1 VDAVGARVDPGIAVY
16 VAAVAV
22 VAVAVGWELVRRGR
36 FEVWGVMGWLSAALA
51 LKALLTERVRAAT
64 EFGFLAAVGIGL
76 AAGVA
81 LYGATAA
88 FMFVAGRW
96 PPLARQA
103 RRVYELRA
111 DRSRASAAATAAL
124 IVAPGEEIV
133 WRGLVQTVLGWA
145 LGAIGGAATA
155 WALYVAVNAV
165 SRSLPIILAAVVGG
179 AAWAA
184 LAWWTGG
191 VAAPAACHAVWTSLM
206 IVAPPIPR
214 RP

>member
-1 VDAVGARVDPGIAVY
+1 MTRVDPAVA
-16 VAAVAV
+16 VAVAVLAV
-22 VAVAVGWELVRRGR
+22 VAVAVAWELVRRGR
-36 FEVWGVMGWLSAALA
+36 FEVWGLMGWLLAALA
-51 LKALLTERVRAAT
+51 LKAILTERVRVAT
-64 EFGFLAAVGIGL
+64 EFELPAAVGIGL

-81 LYGATAA
+81 LYGATAV

-111 DRSRASAAATAAL
+111 GRSTASAAAIAAL
-124 IVAPGEEIV
+124 VVAPGEEIV
-133 WRGLVQTVLGWA
+133 WRGLVQTLLAGA
-145 LGAIGGAATA
+145 LGALGGAAAA
-155 WALYVAVNAV
+155 WGIYVGVNAV
-165 SRSLPIILAAVVGG
+165 SRSLPILLAAVVGG

-191 VAAPAACHAVWTSLM
+191 VAAPTACHAVWTSLM

-214 RP
+214 GP